1 VATPTDSA
9 TIVPEAAGE
18 PVVALLSDALKTP
31 SRTPLYERIERA
43 IATAI
48 QDGALRPGTVFPPE
62 PDLADRLGL
71 SRQTINQALTGLAR
85 RGLLIRRRGVG
96 TFVAEPVVEQPLGQL
111 YSFIRTLTARGHSPS
126 TRLLGSRIT
135 QDDLASS
142 LLTGNRD
149 GLIFEVSR
157 LRLVDGDPMVF
168 EELYLPLA
176 GGESLP
182 SDRLVHEVL
191 YDLLAELCDVT
202 VTHAEETLRPVT
214 VARTEAALLGVHPGE
229 PAFLVERTAYAGQT
243 PVEFRR
249 SLIRGD
255 RYRFRVRLEGSA
267 LGGKV
272 AG

>member
-1 VATPTDSA
+1 MTGTAMIASET
-9 TIVPEAAGE
+9 AGE
-18 PVVALLSDALKTP
+18 SLVALLSDALKTP
-31 SRTPLYERIERA
+31 GRTPLYERIERA
-43 IATAI
+43 IGNAI
-48 QDGALRPGTVFPPE
+48 QDGTLQPGTVFPSE

-85 RGLLIRRRGVG
+85 RGLLTRRRGVG

-111 YSFIRTLTARGHSPS
+111 YSFIRTLTAQGHSPS

-135 QDDLASS
+135 QHDLASV

-149 GLIFEVSR
+149 GLVFEVSR

-176 GGESLP
+176 CGESLP
-182 SDRLVHEVL
+182 PDRLAHDVL
-191 YDLLAELCDVT
+191 YDLFAELCAVT

-229 PAFLVERTAYAGQT
+229 PAFLVERTAYAGPT

-255 RYRFRVRLEGSA
+255 RYRFRVRLEGPA
-267 LGGKV
+267 LGDKPVG
-272 AG
+272 

>member
-1 VATPTDSA
+1 VATPTDQA
-9 TIVPEAAGE
+9 TTPQTAGE
-18 PVVALLSDALKTP
+18 LLVALLSETLTTP

-43 IATAI
+43 ITGAI
-48 QDGALRPGTVFPPE
+48 QDGVLPPGTVFPPE

-85 RGLLIRRRGVG
+85 RGLLVRRRGVG

-111 YSFIRTLTARGHSPS
+111 YSFIRTLTAQGHSPS

-149 GLIFEVSR
+149 GLVFEVSR
-157 LRLVDGDPMVF
+157 LRLVDGDPVVF

-176 GGESLP
+176 CGESLP
-182 SDRLVHEVL
+182 PDRLAHEVL
-191 YDLLAELCDVT
+191 YDLLAEICAVT
-202 VTHAEETLRPVT
+202 VSHAEETLRPVT
-214 VARTEAALLGVHPGE
+214 IERTEAALLGVHPGE
-229 PAFLVERTAYAGQT
+229 PAFLVERTSYANQT

-255 RYRFRVRLEGSA
+255 RYRFRVHLEGGA
-267 LGGKV
+267 L
-272 AG
+272 AGPLG